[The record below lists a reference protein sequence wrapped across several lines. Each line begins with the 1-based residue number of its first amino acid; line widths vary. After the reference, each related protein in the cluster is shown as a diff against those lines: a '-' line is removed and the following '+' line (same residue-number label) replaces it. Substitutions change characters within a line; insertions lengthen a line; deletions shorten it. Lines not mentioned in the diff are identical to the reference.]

1 MLKRIN
7 LTGNP
12 NLGVYIS
19 VNDEVAI
26 VPFNLP
32 TEMEPVMKEALEV
45 DLIRTSIAGCNLNG
59 VLATGNSNGFVV
71 SPHTTDREIELLEDA
86 GLNVARLPGKYTA
99 VGNILAV
106 NDYGAMAGPNIKE
119 ETIKVIEDT
128 LKVPVEIYQ
137 FADSKI
143 VGSASIVTN
152 KGALLHRDTL
162 SDELGHVEEFF
173 KVEGNIGTVC
183 KGMPLVGACGIAN
196 SNGVMVG
203 EHTTGPETARIEEA
217 LGFLDFGDF

>member
-45 DLIRTSIAGCNLNG
+45 DIIRTSIAGCNLNG
-59 VLATGNSNGFVV
+59 VLSTGNSNGFVV
-71 SPHTTDREIELLEDA
+71 SPHATDKEMEILEDA

-162 SDELGHVEEFF
+162 SGELEHVEEFF
-173 KVEGNIGTVC
+173 KVEANIGTVC

-196 SNGVMVG
+196 SSGVMVG
-203 EHTTGPETARIEEA
+203 EHTTGPEMARIEEA

>member
-71 SPHTTDREIELLEDA
+71 SPHTTDREMELLEDA

-162 SDELGHVEEFF
+162 SNELEHVEEFF

-196 SNGVMVG
+196 SNVVMVG
-203 EHTTGPETARIEEA
+203 EHTTGHEMSRIEEA
-217 LGFLDFGDF
+217 LGFLDFCDF

>member
-32 TEMEPVMKEALEV
+32 TEMEPVMKEVLEV

-152 KGALLHRDTL
+152 KGALYIEIPYLMNLDMLKSSLRL
-162 SDELGHVEEFF
+162 KEILELYA
-173 KVEGNIGTVC
+173 KVC
-183 KGMPLVGACGIAN
+183 L
-196 SNGVMVG
+196 
-203 EHTTGPETARIEEA
+203 
-217 LGFLDFGDF
+217 L

>member
-32 TEMEPVMKEALEV
+32 TEMESVMKEALEV
-45 DLIRTSIAGCNLNG
+45 DLIRTSITGCNLNG

-106 NDYGAMAGPNIKE
+106 NDYGAIAGPNIKE
-119 ETIKVIEDT
+119 ETVKVIEDT
-128 LKVPVEIYQ
+128 LKVPVKVYQ

-162 SDELGHVEEFF
+162 SNELEFVEEFF

-203 EHTTGPETARIEEA
+203 ENTTGPEMARIEEA
-217 LGFLDFGDF
+217 LGFLDFGNF

>member
-32 TEMEPVMKEALEV
+32 TEMESVMKEALEV

-59 VLATGNSNGFVV
+59 VLSAGNSNGFVV

-203 EHTTGPETARIEEA
+203 ENTTGPEMARIEEA
-217 LGFLDFGDF
+217 LGFLDFGNF

>member
-32 TEMEPVMKEALEV
+32 VEMEPVMKEALEV
-45 DLIRTSIAGCNLNG
+45 DIIRTSIAGCNLNG
-59 VLATGNSNGFVV
+59 ALSVGNSNGFLV
-71 SPHTTDREIELLEDA
+71 SPYINDRELETLESA
-86 GLNVARLPGKYTA
+86 GLNVAMLPGKYTA

-106 NDYGAMAGPNIKE
+106 NDNAAIAGPNIGE

-128 LKVPVEIYQ
+128 LKVPVKIYP

-162 SDELGHVEEFF
+162 SDEMDFIEEFF

-203 EHTTGPETARIEEA
+203 ESTTGPEMARIEEA

>member
-1 MLKRIN
+1 
-7 LTGNP
+7 
-12 NLGVYIS
+12 
-19 VNDEVAI
+19 
-26 VPFNLP
+26 
-32 TEMEPVMKEALEV
+32 MKEALEV
-45 DLIRTSIAGCNLNG
+45 DIIRTSIAGCNLNG
-59 VLATGNSNGFVV
+59 VLSTGNSNGFVV
-71 SPHTTDREIELLEDA
+71 SPHASDREIEILEDA

-106 NDYGAMAGPNIKE
+106 NDFGAMAGPNIKE

-143 VGSASIVTN
+143 VGSASMVTN

-162 SDELGHVEEFF
+162 SSELEHVEEFF
-173 KVEGNIGTVC
+173 KVEANIGTVC

-196 SNGVMVG
+196 SKS
-203 EHTTGPETARIEEA
+203 
-217 LGFLDFGDF
+217 

>member
-32 TEMEPVMKEALEV
+32 TEMESEMKEALEV
-45 DLIRTSIAGCNLNG
+45 DFIRTSIAGCNLNG
-59 VLATGNSNGFVV
+59 VLSTGNSNGFVV
-71 SPHTTDREIELLEDA
+71 SPHATDKEIETLEDA
-86 GLNVARLPGKYTA
+86 GLNVARVPGKYTA
-99 VGNILAV
+99 IGNILAV

-128 LKVPVEIYQ
+128 LKVPVKIYQ

-162 SDELGHVEEFF
+162 SNELEFVEEFF

-203 EHTTGPETARIEEA
+203 EHTTGPEMARIEEA
-217 LGFLDFGDF
+217 LGFLDFGGF

>member
-32 TEMEPVMKEALEV
+32 TEMEPIMKEALEV
-45 DLIRTSIAGCNLNG
+45 DIIRTSIAGCNLNG
-59 VLATGNSNGFVV
+59 VLSTGNSNGFVV
-71 SPHTTDREIELLEDA
+71 SPHTTDREMEILEDA

-128 LKVPVEIYQ
+128 LKVPVKIYQ

-152 KGALLHRDTL
+152 KG
-162 SDELGHVEEFF
+162 ELEHVEEFF

-203 EHTTGPETARIEEA
+203 EHTTGPEMARIEEA

>member
-32 TEMEPVMKEALEV
+32 VEMEPVMKEALEV
-45 DLIRTSIAGCNLNG
+45 DIIRTSIAGCNLNG
-59 VLATGNSNGFVV
+59 ALSVGNSNGFVV
-71 SPHTTDREIELLEDA
+71 SPYINDRELEVLESA
-86 GLNVARLPGKYTA
+86 GLNVAMLPGKYTA

-106 NDYGAMAGPNIKE
+106 NDNAAIAGPNIGE

-128 LKVPVEIYQ
+128 LKVPVKIYP

-143 VGSASIVTN
+143 VGSASIITN

-162 SDELGHVEEFF
+162 SDEMDFIEEFF

-203 EHTTGPETARIEEA
+203 ESTTGPEMARIEEA
-217 LGFLDFGDF
+217 LGFLDFANF

>member
-32 TEMEPVMKEALEV
+32 TEMEPIMKEALEV
-45 DLIRTSIAGCNLNG
+45 DIIRTSIAGCNLNG
-59 VLATGNSNGFVV
+59 VLSTGNSNGFVV
-71 SPHTTDREIELLEDA
+71 SPHTTDREMEILEDA

-128 LKVPVEIYQ
+128 LKVPVKIYQ

-152 KGALLHRDTL
+152 KGALLHRATL
-162 SDELGHVEEFF
+162 SNELEFVEEFF

-203 EHTTGPETARIEEA
+203 ENTTGPEMARIEEA
-217 LGFLDFGDF
+217 LGFLDFGNF

>member
-59 VLATGNSNGFVV
+59 VLSTGNSNGFVL
-71 SPHTTDREIELLEDA
+71 SPHATDREVEVLEDA

-119 ETIKVIEDT
+119 ETVKVIEDT

-162 SDELGHVEEFF
+162 SAELEHVEEFF
-173 KVEGNIGTVC
+173 KVESNIGTVC

-203 EHTTGPETARIEEA
+203 ENTTGPEMARIEEA

>member
-32 TEMEPVMKEALEV
+32 TEMEPIMKEALEV
-45 DLIRTSIAGCNLNG
+45 DIIRTSIAGCNLNG
-59 VLATGNSNGFVV
+59 VLSTGNSNGFVV
-71 SPHTTDREIELLEDA
+71 SPHTTDREMEILEDA

-128 LKVPVEIYQ
+128 LKVPVKIYQ

-162 SDELGHVEEFF
+162 SNELEFVEEFF

-203 EHTTGPETARIEEA
+203 ENTTGPEMARIEEA
-217 LGFLDFGDF
+217 LGFLDFGNF

>member
-32 TEMEPVMKEALEV
+32 TEMESVMKEALEV

-106 NDYGAMAGPNIKE
+106 NDYGAIAGPNIKE

-143 VGSASIVTN
+143 VGSAPGRHPPPSSAWIPTW
-152 KGALLHRDTL
+152 T
-162 SDELGHVEEFF
+162 
-173 KVEGNIGTVC
+173 GNSTAGTRW
-183 KGMPLVGACGIAN
+183 
-196 SNGVMVG
+196 
-203 EHTTGPETARIEEA
+203 TTSTSTA
-217 LGFLDFGDF
+217 

>member
-32 TEMEPVMKEALEV
+32 TEMEPIMKEALEV
-45 DLIRTSIAGCNLNG
+45 DIIRTSIAGCNLNG
-59 VLATGNSNGFVV
+59 VLSTGNSNGFVL
-71 SPHTTDREIELLEDA
+71 SPHATDREVETLEDA

-106 NDYGAMAGPNIKE
+106 NDYGAIAGPNIKE

-137 FADSKI
+137 FAESKI

-162 SDELGHVEEFF
+162 SNELDHVEEFF
-173 KVEGNIGTVC
+173 QVEANIGTVC

-203 EHTTGPETARIEEA
+203 ENTTGPEMARIEEA
-217 LGFLDFGDF
+217 LGFLDFGGF

>member
-1 MLKRIN
+1 
-7 LTGNP
+7 
-12 NLGVYIS
+12 
-19 VNDEVAI
+19 
-26 VPFNLP
+26 
-32 TEMEPVMKEALEV
+32 
-45 DLIRTSIAGCNLNG
+45 
-59 VLATGNSNGFVV
+59 
-71 SPHTTDREIELLEDA
+71 
-86 GLNVARLPGKYTA
+86 
-99 VGNILAV
+99 
-106 NDYGAMAGPNIKE
+106 MAGPNIKE

-162 SDELGHVEEFF
+162 SNELEHVEEFF

-203 EHTTGPETARIEEA
+203 EHTTGPEMARIEEA

>member
-32 TEMEPVMKEALEV
+32 TEMEPIMKEALEV
-45 DLIRTSIAGCNLNG
+45 DIIRTSIAGCNLNG
-59 VLATGNSNGFVV
+59 VLSTGNSNGFVL
-71 SPHTTDREIELLEDA
+71 SPHATDREVETLEDA

-106 NDYGAMAGPNIKE
+106 NDYGAIAGPNIKE

-128 LKVPVEIYQ
+128 LKVPVEIYTKVL
-137 FADSKI
+137 FYTEILYPMNLIMLKSSLKWKPI
-143 VGSASIVTN
+143 LEPYVKVC
-152 KGALLHRDTL
+152 LL
-162 SDELGHVEEFF
+162 
-173 KVEGNIGTVC
+173 
-183 KGMPLVGACGIAN
+183 
-196 SNGVMVG
+196 
-203 EHTTGPETARIEEA
+203 
-217 LGFLDFGDF
+217 

>member
-1 MLKRIN
+1 MIKPLGDRI
-7 LTGNP
+7 
-12 NLGVYIS
+12 V
-19 VNDEVAI
+19 
-26 VPFNLP
+26 
-32 TEMEPVMKEALEV
+32 
-45 DLIRTSIAGCNLNG
+45 
-59 VLATGNSNGFVV
+59 
-71 SPHTTDREIELLEDA
+71 
-86 GLNVARLPGKYTA
+86 
-99 VGNILAV
+99 
-106 NDYGAMAGPNIKE
+106 
-119 ETIKVIEDT
+119 IKVIEDT
-128 LKVPVEIYQ
+128 LKVPVKIYQ

-162 SDELGHVEEFF
+162 SNELEFVEEFF

-203 EHTTGPETARIEEA
+203 EHTTGPEMARIEEA

>member
-32 TEMEPVMKEALEV
+32 TEMEPIMKEALEV
-45 DLIRTSIAGCNLNG
+45 DIIRTSIAGCNLNG
-59 VLATGNSNGFVV
+59 VLSTGNSNGFVV
-71 SPHTTDREIELLEDA
+71 SPHTTDREMEILEDA

-128 LKVPVEIYQ
+128 LKVPVKIYQ

-162 SDELGHVEEFF
+162 SNELEFVEEFF

-203 EHTTGPETARIEEA
+203 ENTTGPEMARIEEA

>member
-45 DLIRTSIAGCNLNG
+45 DIIRTSIAGCNLNG
-59 VLATGNSNGFVV
+59 VLSTGNSNGFVV
-71 SPHTTDREIELLEDA
+71 SPHTTDREIEILEDA

-128 LKVPVEIYQ
+128 LKVPVKIYQ

-162 SDELGHVEEFF
+162 SNELEFVEEFF

-203 EHTTGPETARIEEA
+203 ENTTGPEMARIEEA

>member
-32 TEMEPVMKEALEV
+32 TEMEPIMKEALEV
-45 DLIRTSIAGCNLNG
+45 DIIRTSIAGCNLNG
-59 VLATGNSNGFVV
+59 VLSTGNSNGFVV
-71 SPHTTDREIELLEDA
+71 SPHTTDREMEILEDA

-106 NDYGAMAGPNIKE
+106 NDFGAMAGPNIKE

-137 FADSKI
+137 FADYVVTMKKGKI
-143 VGSASIVTN
+143 NKIISITHII
-152 KGALLHRDTL
+152 K
-162 SDELGHVEEFF
+162 F
-173 KVEGNIGTVC
+173 I
-183 KGMPLVGACGIAN
+183 
-196 SNGVMVG
+196 
-203 EHTTGPETARIEEA
+203 
-217 LGFLDFGDF
+217 

>member
-32 TEMEPVMKEALEV
+32 TEMEPVMKEVLEV

-203 EHTTGPETARIEEA
+203 EHTTGPEMARFEEA

>member
-203 EHTTGPETARIEEA
+203 EHTTGPEKARIEEA

>member
-71 SPHTTDREIELLEDA
+71 SPHTTDREMELLEDA

-106 NDYGAMAGPNIKE
+106 NDYGAIAGPNIKE
-119 ETIKVIEDT
+119 ETVKVIEDT
-128 LKVPVEIYQ
+128 LKVPVKVYQ

-162 SDELGHVEEFF
+162 SNELEFVEEFF

-203 EHTTGPETARIEEA
+203 ENTTGPEMARIEEA

>member
-32 TEMEPVMKEALEV
+32 VEMESVIKEALEV
-45 DLIRTSIAGCNLNG
+45 DIIRTSIAGSNLNG
-59 VLATGNSNGFVV
+59 VLSVGNSNGFVV
-71 SPHTTDREIELLEDA
+71 SPYINEREIDVLESA
-86 GLNVARLPGKYTA
+86 GLNIGLLPGKFTA
-99 VGNILAV
+99 VGNIIAV
-106 NDYGAMAGPNIKE
+106 NDNGAMVGPEIGE
-119 ETIKVIEDT
+119 DAIKVLEDT
-128 LKVPVEIYQ
+128 FKVPVETYQ

-143 VGSASIVTN
+143 LGSASLVTN
-152 KGALLHRDTL
+152 NGALLHRDSL
-162 SDELGHVEEFF
+162 SEEIAYIEEFF
-173 KVEGNIGTVC
+173 KVDANIGTVC
-183 KGMPLVGACGIAN
+183 KGMPLVGACAIAN
-196 SNGVMVG
+196 SKGVMVG
-203 EHTTGPETARIEEA
+203 ESTTGPEMARIEEA